1 MFHKYLKY
9 MKFVGCLIMLTE
21 IIHPGRLCT
30 QPILCHTAE
39 QTGMLNHK
47 LRADRILVK
56 NSAYK
61 LSQSLLLTNGFQ
73 LPKIVSEFL
82 NICSIDL

>member
-1 MFHKYLKY
+1 MP
-9 MKFVGCLIMLTE
+9 E
-21 IIHPGRLCT
+21 IIHPRRLCT
-30 QPILCHTAE
+30 QPVLCHTAK
-39 QTGMLNHK
+39 QPGMLNHK
-47 LRADRILVK
+47 LRVNRILVK

-73 LPKIVSEFL
+73 LPKIVNRFL